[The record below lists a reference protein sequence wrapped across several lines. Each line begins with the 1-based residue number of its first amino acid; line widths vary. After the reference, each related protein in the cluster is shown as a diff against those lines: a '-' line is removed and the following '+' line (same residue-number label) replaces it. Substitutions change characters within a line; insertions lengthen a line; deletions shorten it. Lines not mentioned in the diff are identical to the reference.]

1 MKPIGRL
8 QTGAGNLR
16 SRSNGRRLSGFGA
29 ILVVLGA
36 LPSWWTLGGGGT
48 PAITGNAFDSIGVFA
63 FFSALALLAILIAPD
78 AVGEQLPIDA
88 WPLHV
93 GLVCAASAAFLL
105 AASEAAIRATGSELS
120 LAVVFAPLRAPGL
133 WVTLFGL
140 DRSVICGAGEWR
152 AASRCIGKSFATSA
166 SATSS
171 AAARCVACVVF
182 VLLTNAWSVE
192 VARLKVIK

>member
-1 MKPIGRL
+1 
-8 QTGAGNLR
+8 
-16 SRSNGRRLSGFGA
+16 
-29 ILVVLGA
+29 
-36 LPSWWTLGGGGT
+36 
-48 PAITGNAFDSIGVFA
+48 VFA

-93 GLVCAASAAFLL
+93 GLVSAASAAFLL

-140 DRSVICGAGEWR
+140 GTWIAGVAQIVDARDDR
-152 AASRCIGKSFATSA
+152 
-166 SATSS
+166 
-171 AAARCVACVVF
+171 
-182 VLLTNAWSVE
+182 
-192 VARLKVIK
+192 

>member
-8 QTGAGNLR
+8 QTGAGNMR

-36 LPSWWTLGGGGT
+36 LPSWWTLGGGNT
-48 PAITGNAFDSIGVFA
+48 PAITGNAFSADSIGVFA

-93 GLVCAASAAFLL
+93 GLVSAASLAFLA

-120 LAVVFAPLRAPGL
+120 LAVVFAPPRAPGL
-133 WVTLFGL
+133 WVTLLGL
-140 DRSVICGAGEWR
+140 GTWIAGVAQIVDARDDR
-152 AASRCIGKSFATSA
+152 
-166 SATSS
+166 
-171 AAARCVACVVF
+171 
-182 VLLTNAWSVE
+182 
-192 VARLKVIK
+192 

>member
-16 SRSNGRRLSGFGA
+16 SRSNGRRLSGVGA
-29 ILVVLGA
+29 LLVVLGA

-78 AVGEQLPIDA
+78 AVGEQLPIDT

-93 GLVCAASAAFLL
+93 GLVCAASIAFIV

-140 DRSVICGAGEWR
+140 GTWIAGVAQIVDARDDR
-152 AASRCIGKSFATSA
+152 
-166 SATSS
+166 
-171 AAARCVACVVF
+171 
-182 VLLTNAWSVE
+182 
-192 VARLKVIK
+192 